1 MVDTLFWHNSE
12 VRGVMPCPTAE
23 GCVQLVLSAGAVER
37 QQDESSP
44 GSSSESG
51 FMAPL
56 VLMFEQA
63 QLSGPIGDCLGS
75 MAHGELRLRSEEA
88 RAQSGVTLP
97 WHCDQALILQLQF
110 RNGSTLQIEAAS
122 ARCVPADDARFWVS
136 YAC

>member
-12 VRGVMPCPTAE
+12 VSGVMPCPTSR

-37 QQDESSP
+37 QQDDASGRST
-44 GSSSESG
+44 ESG
-51 FMAPL
+51 FLAPL

-63 QLSGPIGDCLGS
+63 QLTGPIGDCLGS
-75 MAHGELRLRSEEA
+75 MAHGELRLRSEDA
-88 RAQSGVTLP
+88 RAQSCVTLP

-122 ARCVPADDARFWVS
+122 ARCVPTDDARFRVS

>member
-12 VRGVMPCPTAE
+12 VRGVMLCPSSQ

-37 QQDESSP
+37 RLDEPSP

-63 QLSGPIGDCLGS
+63 QLSGPISDCLGS
-75 MAHGELRLRSEEA
+75 ISHGELRLLREGA
-88 RAQSGVTLP
+88 RTQSCIPLP
-97 WHCDQALILQLQF
+97 WHCDQALVLQLQF
-110 RNGSTLQIEAAS
+110 RNGSTLQIEATS
-122 ARCVPADDARFWVS
+122 ARCVPTDDARFRVS

>member
-12 VRGVMPCPTAE
+12 VRGVMPSPAAAA
-23 GCVQLVLSAGAVER
+23 CVQLVPSAGAVER
-37 QQDESSP
+37 QQDEPSL

-56 VLMFEQA
+56 VLMFERA
-63 QLSGPIGDCLGS
+63 HLSGPINDCLGS
-75 MAHGELRLRSEEA
+75 IAHGELRLRSEDA
-88 RAQSGVTLP
+88 RAQSCVTLP
-97 WHCDQALILQLQF
+97 WHCDQALVLQLQF

-122 ARCVPADDARFWVS
+122 AHCVPTDDARFRVS